1 MSVWHDSM
9 NIPDFLYLWVITYS
23 NWLLN
28 IYVVWFYLRISNI
41 VCFCFFLVWTTV
53 SICAMETFCPPD
65 YRLSRMQWTLFVTP
79 KHVATLKTMW
89 ASSPWPSKGPVFE
102 CMYFHEKIC
111 YYINTVFTLPVQQ
124 LWGVDHTNS
133 RHSQDTVQAPCCAAS
148 GKH

>member
-1 MSVWHDSM
+1 M
-9 NIPDFLYLWVITYS
+9 NTSDFLYVWVITYS

-28 IYVVWFYLRISNI
+28 MWSNFHLRISDT

-53 SICAMETFCPPD
+53 SICAMETFCPPG
-65 YRLSRMQWTLFVTP
+65 YRLSRMQWILFVTP

-102 CMYFHEKIC
+102 YMYLHVKIC
-111 YYINTVFTLPVQQ
+111 WYIQCLHTVFALPMQQ

-133 RHSQDTVQAPCCAAS
+133 RHGQDTVQAPCCAAS